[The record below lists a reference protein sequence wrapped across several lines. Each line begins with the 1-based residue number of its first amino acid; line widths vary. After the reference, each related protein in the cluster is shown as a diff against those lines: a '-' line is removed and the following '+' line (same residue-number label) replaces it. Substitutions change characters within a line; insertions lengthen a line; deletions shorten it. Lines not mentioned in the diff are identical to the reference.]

1 MIKEFSV
8 IINETR
14 YDVVDAAGDGFNI
27 CEDCALL
34 DMCDND
40 VSISNMC
47 KDCLEFNQHFIEHK
61 DEV

>member
-8 IINETR
+8 IINGTR
-14 YDVVDAAGDGFNI
+14 YDAGEALDVCDG
-27 CEDCALL
+27 CALF
-34 DMCDND
+34 DMCDNY

-47 KDCLEFNQHFIEHK
+47 KDFLEFNQHFVEHK

>member
-8 IINETR
+8 IINGTR
-14 YDVVDAAGDGFNI
+14 YDIEEAGASFNVCDG
-27 CEDCALL
+27 CALL
-34 DMCDND
+34 DMCDNY

-47 KDCLEFNQHFIEHK
+47 KDFLEFGQHFIEHK